1 MPAHPKRPELPART
15 AKLFRNG
22 RNQALR
28 IPRDFEFAVSEVV
41 IYKDDDR
48 LIVEP
53 LTQPPTL
60 ATVLATLKP
69 LTVDFPETPDPV
81 VDPEDIL

>member
-1 MPAHPKRPELPART
+1 MSVHPERPELPART

-28 IPRDFEFAVSEVV
+28 IPRAFEFAVDEVV
-41 IYKDDDR
+41 IYKDVDR

-53 LTQPPTL
+53 VTQPPTL

-69 LTVDFPETPDPV
+69 LTVDFPEIPDPV
-81 VDPEDIL
+81 ADPEDLL

>member
-1 MPAHPKRPELPART
+1 MPARPKRPELPART

-48 LIVEP
+48 IITSEIRDRDAIVGSI
-53 LTQPPTL
+53 
-60 ATVLATLKP
+60 K
-69 LTVDFPETPDPV
+69 DF
-81 VDPEDIL
+81 LSKGK